1 MYRLIRLTLGWVLAI
16 YGFGLIAG
24 GDTLAPYRLRDGLI
38 VATLGALLFAWN
50 GLRPAVRPPVPAHRL
65 WPFAGRLLL
74 LTGLACGIA
83 ASLLLTFVGA
93 TGWWSALGGS
103 LWLLGCVALLVGVFW
118 PGRVEI
124 YPAPF
129 FRWRVD
135 AAGNWV
141 RMALG
146 DAATPTD
153 AAGTV
158 AGTGEHAPSHQ
169 RAPIYALLIGLI
181 LLIGIGL
188 RLWRLTTLP
197 PTCIDAECA
206 RALQLVEGAVPAG
219 FTSANAGLHT
229 WLSRLLWGITGDG
242 VAALRWASV
251 ILGSLFLPAW
261 AWAARAAIRP
271 AGVVI
276 GLMGM
281 ALLPWAI
288 WTSRFGSEWSAAPL
302 LLALVVGLALRAL
315 ARQDRRWWG
324 LTGAAVGLLWIQPL
338 GLQGVILLWLLLMMG
353 LAWWQGGHAPGDGV
367 TARFGAVGVLAAA
380 ALTVGLPLALPAL
393 LAQWPRDAAGS
404 LDQLARLAALLHS
417 GGGGI
422 AYFLHNPLLPAAA
435 AALAWCGWAILLR
448 WVYRPPVALLLG
460 GTLVFAAGSLW
471 LFPLHLSAAPGVAA
485 VGGFATPPA
494 AAQTWLALLPFVGWG
509 LALAADQL
517 ALAFDLAWAR
527 VVTLPRV
534 LTAAALVLLLLLGR
548 QALQLTTQLDIA
560 GGGAQDAAQIAMT
573 QYLADCLRNPSDDPC
588 SQSGEDAPI
597 FFAPPAVVNHPAT
610 QLLMGDALR
619 DGRIRVLDTGRDLI
633 PAMTPPGDLIFLVA
647 LDNTP
652 VIDLMQ
658 QLYPNASLQAQP
670 RDQAGPTQFL
680 VMQIQREDIL
690 AHQGVLGRYDA
701 GTARG
706 GANTAESDLLDTRQ
720 EGPLAFGWAGN
731 PPVEGPFHVVW
742 EGTLLVPAAGRYTFS
757 VESAPVGAPPV
768 ISLQLDNNIVLDTS
782 LGLTEQQIMLPQ
794 GYARFVLRYRT
805 EDAPD
810 DWAVR
815 WTLPGGGE
823 AQPVPIPR
831 HALYSPS
838 LPNIGLLGTYYA
850 GTSPEGPALTTRKD
864 LILTGEADL
873 PLPYSVRWEGNVAAA
888 RAGEYLFAVTANG
901 PVNLVLDGEVV
912 LAHLPPSQLGQGP
925 GFSQA
930 SIYLAQGWHE
940 LEMTYV
946 PQGRAD
952 LRLLWQPPG
961 STPSLLLS
969 RQLLPVTGQ
978 ALALDYPL
986 PAAPELVDARLGD
999 AQFALTAN
1007 MEFAQPGRV
1016 LPPNNLP
1023 RLLAEPVWDT
1033 ANGCG
1038 AGADQL
1044 DSPRGVA
1051 LDAAAGR
1058 VYVADANNRRVV
1070 VLDLA
1075 TGDALE
1081 SLDIEGLQEPVDVAL
1096 APDGT
1101 LLVLDTL
1108 IPAIYRVDLA
1118 TGETAPLALTTGF
1131 YRPRGLAV
1139 DAVGNI
1145 AVADT
1150 GGARVVLLDA
1160 QGAQLA
1166 EFGGPQSILGQGQPV
1181 DTLALNGV
1189 WWAVAADNG
1198 RLWRLDVLGSLPA
1211 LARANTITGPHLAAL
1226 ADGGFFLSSPAQ
1238 RTVIYLAPSGQ
1249 PLSHLV
1255 YPERLVNPTGVA
1267 AATHSDNPALVD
1279 LVIADAAT
1287 CGVSL
1292 WRLRPQ

>member
-1 MYRLIRLTLGWVLAI
+1 MYRLIRLSLGWVVAI

-24 GDTLAPYRLRDGLI
+24 GDSLVRYRLRDGLI
-38 VATLGALLFAWN
+38 VATLGALIFAWN
-50 GLRPAVRPPVPAHRL
+50 GARPALRPPVPIHRL

-74 LTGLACGIA
+74 LTGLACALA
-83 ASLLLTFVGA
+83 ASVLLTLVGA
-93 TGWWSALGGS
+93 AGWWGTLGAS
-103 LWLLGCVALLVGVFW
+103 LWLLGCVALLGGVLW

-124 YPAPF
+124 YPAPY

-146 DAATPTD
+146 DEQTSDDEDEVLDASSTP
-153 AAGTV
+153 
-158 AGTGEHAPSHQ
+158 H
-169 RAPIYALLIGLI
+169 RAPIYTLLIALI
-181 LLIGIGL
+181 LLIGIGI

-206 RALQLVEGAVPAG
+206 RALQLVDEAGSSGFAG
-219 FTSANAGLHT
+219 FDAGLYR
-229 WLSRLLWGITGDG
+229 WLSLLLWQFTGDG

-251 ILGSLFLPAW
+251 LLGILFLPVW
-261 AWAARAAIRP
+261 TWAARAVVRP

-276 GLMGM
+276 GLLGL

-324 LTGAAVGLLWIQPL
+324 LTGVALGLLWIQPL
-338 GLQGVILLWLLLMMG
+338 GLQGVTLLWLLLMIA
-353 LAWWQGGHAPGDGV
+353 LAWWQGGRIPGDGW
-367 TARFGAVGVLAAA
+367 TARMESAGVLTAA

-393 LAQWPRDAAGS
+393 LAQWPRDAVTS
-404 LDQLARLAALLHS
+404 FDLLARLAALLHS
-417 GGGGI
+417 GGNGLP
-422 AYFLHNPLLPAAA
+422 YFLHNPLLPVAVAG
-435 AALAWCGWAILLR
+435 LAWCGLAVLVR
-448 WVYRPPVALLLG
+448 CAYRPPATLLLG
-460 GTLVFAAGSLW
+460 GTLAFAAGSLW
-471 LFPLHLSAAPGVAA
+471 VALPSMDGGAAPGMVATA
-485 VGGFATPPA
+485 PT
-494 AAQTWLALLPFVGWG
+494 AAQTWLTLLPFVGWG
-509 LALAADQL
+509 MALAADQL
-517 ALAFDLAWAR
+517 ALAFDAAWGR
-527 VVTLPRV
+527 VVTLPRA
-534 LTAAALVLLLLLGR
+534 LTAIALVLLLIMGR
-548 QALQLTTQLDIA
+548 QALDLTRQLDVA

-573 QYLADCLRNPSDDPC
+573 EYLADCLRNPSDDPC
-588 SQSGEDAPI
+588 SRTGEDAPI

-633 PAMTPPGDLIFLVA
+633 PSMTPPGDYIFLVA

-658 QLYPNASLQAQP
+658 QLYPSAALQAQP
-670 RDQAGPTQFL
+670 QDQAGPTQFL
-680 VMQIQREDIL
+680 VMQISREDIL
-690 AHQGVLGRYDA
+690 AHQGVLGSYYA
-701 GTARG
+701 GAESVDI
-706 GANTAESDLLDTRQ
+706 NTAQPELLDIRQ
-720 EGPLAFGWAGN
+720 DGPLAFGWAGN
-731 PPVEGPFHVVW
+731 PPVESPFHAFW
-742 EGTLLVPAAGRYTFS
+742 EGTLLVPAAGRYTFA
-757 VESAPVGAPPV
+757 VEVAPSGAPPV
-768 ISLQLDNNIVLDTS
+768 ISLQLDNNLVLDTS

-794 GYARFVLRYRT
+794 GYAHLVLRYRT
-805 EDAPD
+805 DDEPD

-815 WTLPGGGE
+815 WTLPSEGDV
-823 AQPVPIPR
+823 QSLPIPR
-831 HALYSPS
+831 YALYSPP

-873 PLPYSVRWEGNVAAA
+873 PMPYSVRWEGNVAAA

-912 LAHLPPSQLGQGP
+912 LAHVPPSQLGEGP

-930 SIYLAQGWHE
+930 AIYLTQGWHR

-946 PQGRAD
+946 PQGSAD
-952 LRLLWQPPG
+952 LRVLWQPPG

-986 PAAPELVDARLGD
+986 PAAPDLIDARLGND
-999 AQFALTAN
+999 QFALTAN
-1007 MEFAQPGRV
+1007 MDFAQPERV
-1016 LPPNNLP
+1016 LPPVNLP

-1051 LDAAAGR
+1051 LDSTTGR

-1075 TGDALE
+1075 TGAALE
-1081 SLDIEGLQEPVDVAL
+1081 TLTLDALQEPVDVAL

-1101 LLVLDTL
+1101 LLVLDTM

-1118 TGETAPLALTTGF
+1118 TGEFAPLALTTGF

-1139 DAVGNI
+1139 DLIGNI

-1160 QGAQLA
+1160 QGTQLA
-1166 EFGGPQSILGQGQPV
+1166 QFGGQQSILGQGQPV
-1181 DTLALNGV
+1181 DTLALNGM
-1189 WWAVAADNG
+1189 WWTIAADNG
-1198 RLWRLDVLGSLPA
+1198 RLWRLDVLGSLAPV
-1211 LARANTITGPHLAAL
+1211 ARANTITGPHMGAL
-1226 ADGGFFLSSPAQ
+1226 AEGGFFLSNPAE
-1238 RTVIYLAPSGQ
+1238 RTVLYFAPSGQ
-1249 PLSHLV
+1249 PLSQLA
-1255 YPERLVNPTGVA
+1255 YPESMVNPTGVA
-1267 AATHSDNPALVD
+1267 AAPHSDNPALVD